1 MNAVRER
8 VRPTA
13 RRQAVYTVLAVVWA
27 ILEPILFLAGLA
39 AVAYGGWAMLWV
51 IHAFAFGI
59 APTAEF
65 VLYLGAVAVATS
77 VGVVWVWRYS
87 NRRTPRFIVVA
98 CTVTYSCAYVG
109 VLLAIGVTGT
119 SVLAFVLATVLYA
132 TLVRKTAA
140 S

>member
-13 RRQAVYTVLAVVWA
+13 RRQAVYTVLAVMWA

-59 APTAEF
+59 APTVEF
-65 VLYLGAVAVATS
+65 ALYLGAVAVATS
-77 VGVVWVWRYS
+77 VGVVWAWRHS
-87 NRRTPRFIVVA
+87 NGPNPRFIVVMGA
-98 CTVTYSCAYVG
+98 VGYSYAYVG
-109 VLLAIGVTGT
+109 VLLAIGVNGT
-119 SVLAFVLATVLYA
+119 SVLAFVLATALYA
-132 TLVRKTAA
+132 TLLRKTA
-140 S
+140 SS